1 MNKEANI
8 TDKMKLQ
15 IMLFI
20 REYNK
25 RKKKKQQMEQTESS
39 LKDR

>member
-25 RKKKKQQMEQTESS
+25 RRNNRWNK
-39 LKDR
+39 